1 MLREDDK
8 ERPVEKVNAIT
19 GIRKK
24 IEDDRL
30 FFLFGVFSWRMR
42 AESIMAPAAIVAARK
57 PNR

>member
-19 GIRKK
+19 GICQE
-24 IEDDRL
+24 IEDGW
-30 FFLFGVFSWRMR
+30 FFLSGVFSWRMR
-42 AESIMAPAAIVAARK
+42 ADRIMAQAAIVAAKK

>member
-30 FFLFGVFSWRMR
+30 FFIRSLLMENAGRKYH
-42 AESIMAPAAIVAARK
+42 APAAIVAARK